1 MKRLPFLVP
10 AVIRF
15 LVLFIFQFVP
25 FYLATVVRANL
36 QVMADVISPV
46 SYARPAVLKLPLSL
60 TKPDA
65 IFMLAGLITMA
76 PGTVCLDVSEDR
88 KYMFVHVMF
97 YNGEGVRRDLKNLER
112 RIGVLF
118 NE

>member
-1 MKRLPFLVP
+1 MKSLLLLWVT
-10 AVIRF
+10 IRF
-15 LVLFIFQFVP
+15 LVLFTFAFLPYYIQAVI
-25 FYLATVVRANL
+25 RANL
-36 QVMADVISPV
+36 QVMAEVITPISH
-46 SYARPAVLKLPLSL
+46 ARPAVLKLSLSL

-88 KYMFVHVMF
+88 KYMIVHVMF
-97 YNGEGVRRDLKNLER
+97 YNGEGVRKDLKNLER
-112 RIGVLF
+112 RIGVLY